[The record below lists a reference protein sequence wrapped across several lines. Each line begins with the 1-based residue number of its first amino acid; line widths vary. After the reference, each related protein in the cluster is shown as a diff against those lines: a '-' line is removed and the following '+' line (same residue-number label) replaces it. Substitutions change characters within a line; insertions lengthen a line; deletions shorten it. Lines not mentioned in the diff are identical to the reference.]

1 MTLFVTGGSR
11 GLGRGIVQAALARGE
26 RVAFTYRHDHDAA
39 ESLLA
44 WSAAEAP
51 GVRCRAYPLDVRDS
65 SAVDQVAEQVLSDFD
80 TVRAVVSNAG
90 ILRNGL
96 AATMSDQDWSAV
108 LETNLTGSFFVARAF
123 LPAFLSRHAGRF
135 VFMGSIA
142 QHGMSGQANYCA
154 SKAGLVGLAKAL
166 AKEYGRKNIT
176 ANVVVPGFFDTDM
189 TRKEMNDDRKRF
201 WTTYCPVGRM
211 GGLDEIAA
219 VVLFLASDDA
229 SYINGQEL
237 PVTGGLD
244 WAA

>member
-26 RVAFTYRHDHDAA
+26 HVAFTYRHGRDAA

-90 ILRNGL
+90 VLRNGL
-96 AATMSDQDWSAV
+96 AANMSDQDWSVV
-108 LETNLTGSFFVARAF
+108 LETNLTGGFFVARAF
-123 LPAFLSRHAGRF
+123 LPAFLSRRAGRF
-135 VFMGSIA
+135 VFIGSIA

-189 TRKEMNDDRKRF
+189 TREKMNEDHKRF

-211 GGLDEIAA
+211 GELDEIAR

-229 SYINGQEL
+229 SFVNGQEL